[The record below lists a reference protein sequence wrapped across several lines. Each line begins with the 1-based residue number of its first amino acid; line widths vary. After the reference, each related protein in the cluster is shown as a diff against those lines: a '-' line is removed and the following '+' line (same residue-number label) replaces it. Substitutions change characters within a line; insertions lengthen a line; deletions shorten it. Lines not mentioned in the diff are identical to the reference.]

1 MRHIPPSRSD
11 FMPVDIT
18 FRALFT
24 NTRARLCSAVALCFF
39 SFFFFCV
46 RFRGPVVC
54 VRRRRATIAE
64 RGSEA
69 CAWALWAVVW
79 IPASL
84 TDGWSLNLSFFL
96 WLSCS
101 VLPEGLPAILSAAT
115 TPPPPPPPPFA
126 DEDVSPCK
134 QSRGKNMSLCPRGM
148 HKTGVNVPLK
158 RC

>member
-11 FMPVDIT
+11 FMPADIT

-24 NTRARLCSAVALCFF
+24 NTRARLCSPVALFFF
-39 SFFFFCV
+39 SFFFCV

-54 VRRRRATIAE
+54 VRRRRATTAE

-101 VLPEGLPAILSAAT
+101 VLPEGLPA
-115 TPPPPPPPPFA
+115 TPPSPPPFA

-134 QSRGKNMSLCPRGM
+134 QS
-148 HKTGVNVPLK
+148 
-158 RC
+158 

>member
-1 MRHIPPSRSD
+1 MRQSSFFRRQVRGVPTICRFVVRNGQMRHIPPLRSN
-11 FMPVDIT
+11 FMPADIR

-39 SFFFFCV
+39 CV

-54 VRRRRATIAE
+54 VRRRWATIAE

-96 WLSCS
+96 WRSCS
-101 VLPEGLPAILSAAT
+101 VLPEGLPAILFAA
-115 TPPPPPPPPFA
+115 PPPPFA

-134 QSRGKNMSLCPRGM
+134 QS
-148 HKTGVNVPLK
+148 
-158 RC
+158 